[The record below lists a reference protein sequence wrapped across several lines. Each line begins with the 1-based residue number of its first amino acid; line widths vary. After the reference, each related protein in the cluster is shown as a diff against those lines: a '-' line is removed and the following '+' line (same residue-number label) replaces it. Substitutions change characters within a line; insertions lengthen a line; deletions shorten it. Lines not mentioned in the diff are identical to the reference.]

1 MINQNQEASFK
12 GTWRHGNKTVNVK
25 LSLIIFSEEGT
36 VIAYCPA
43 LDLSGYGN
51 TEKEAIDSFKIASAE
66 YFLYSTNKE
75 TLFKDLQQHGWKLPR
90 HKRQNPAPPEMSE
103 LLSTNS
109 EFNRVFNNLPFK
121 KIDQQF
127 AIPA

>member
-1 MINQNQEASFK
+1 MINRNQEASFE
-12 GTWRHGNKTVNVK
+12 GTWKHGDKTVDVK
-25 LSLIIFSEEGT
+25 LSLIIFNEEGT

-43 LDLSGYGN
+43 LDISGCGN
-51 TEKEAIDSFKIASAE
+51 TEVEAIDSFKIVSAE
-66 YFLYSTNKE
+66 YFLYTTNKE
-75 TLFKDLQQHGWKLPR
+75 TLFKDLQQHGWKLPH
-90 HKRQNPAPPEMSE
+90 HKRQKPMPPEMSE

-109 EFNRVFNNLPFK
+109 EFNRVFNNFPFK